1 MHLKKTCLL
10 LLLFTLSW
18 SGLFAQYNYDV
29 GLKVSTNE
37 LERFQLEGRYHFKS
51 PFSLLV
57 FLSRGSE
64 LSYNRFQI
72 PLQEDSLYAFQ
83 EDHVETTNHSIRIG
97 VQRKLGFLAT
107 DAFYV
112 GASLG
117 MGHEKQYSRITSE
130 QHVIDSIVGHQ
141 TYSHDVSVVHLYE
154 NTRALKAEL
163 VLSAGMDVPLTN
175 RFSVNAELG
184 LRTFYRKSLNSE
196 SSFLSQRMYVSGGL
210 RYSFGKREG

>member
-51 PFSLLV
+51 PFSLLI

-64 LSYNRFQI
+64 HRYNQFDI
-72 PLQEDSLYAFQ
+72 PIQEDSLYAFQ
-83 EDHVETTNHSIRIG
+83 EDRIKTTNHSIRIG
-97 VQRKLGFLAT
+97 VQQKLDFLAT

-112 GASLG
+112 GTSLG
-117 MGHEKQYSRITSE
+117 MGHEKQYSRISSE
-130 QHVIDSIVGHQ
+130 QYVIDSIVGHQ
-141 TYSHDVSVVHLYE
+141 AYSHIVSSAHLNE
-154 NTRALKAEL
+154 NTRALKVEL

-184 LRTFYRKSLNSE
+184 LSTFYRKSLNSE
-196 SSFLSQRMYVSGGL
+196 SSFLSQRMYVSGGP